1 MRAAATKLDTPVAP
15 HIGAGGSSPSLSV
28 VIPAL
33 HEHENLALL
42 LPDLNRL
49 LEELGVPSEIAVVTR
64 RDDAKTQDAAAAH
77 GARVV
82 LQTRPGYGSALK
94 TGFVESR
101 GTFIVTMDA
110 DTSHA
115 PVFIHDLWACRER
128 AEVVVASRYVEGG
141 RAQSGLWRRWLSRV
155 LNAFFQR
162 GLSLPVR
169 DLSSGFR
176 LYRAD
181 LVRGQPFTGSDFDIL
196 PEILV
201 RLYAE
206 GWRVREVPFSY
217 APRRR
222 GRSNARVLP
231 FGLAYLRTFTRL
243 WKLRNSILSA
253 DYDDRAFDSVIPL
266 QRYWQRSRYRHVTEL
281 VSGQGRVLD
290 VGCGSSRILDALP
303 GGSVALDISM
313 PKLRHARRFGRSLV
327 QASGGSLPFPDASFP
342 CVLSSQVV
350 EHLPRECP
358 ILGEMCRV
366 LAPGGRLVL
375 GTPDYDR
382 WEWVWIERAY
392 ARAAPGAYADEHITH
407 YTRRELVQLL
417 EARGLRLEAVRY
429 ILRAE
434 LILAFRKPS

>member
-1 MRAAATKLDTPVAP
+1 MSNDTQASRRTVAAERQPL
-15 HIGAGGSSPSLSV
+15 LSV
-28 VIPAL
+28 IIPAL

-42 LPDLNRL
+42 LPELHRL
-49 LEELGVPSEIAVVTR
+49 LEGLEVPSEVVVVTS
-64 RDDAKTQDAAAAH
+64 RDDGKTQDAAVAH
-77 GARVV
+77 GARVL
-82 LQTRPGYGSALK
+82 LQEQPGYGSALK
-94 TGFVESR
+94 TGFAESR
-101 GTFIVTMDA
+101 GAFIVTMDA

-115 PVFIHDLWACRER
+115 PVFIHDLWSCRDR
-128 AEVVVASRYVEGG
+128 AEVVIASRYVEGG
-141 RAQSGLWRRWLSRV
+141 HAQSGLWRRVLSRI

-181 LVRGQPFTGSDFDIL
+181 LVRGQPFTGADFDIL

-201 RLYAE
+201 RLYAA
-206 GWRVREVPFSY
+206 GWRVGEVPFSY

-231 FGLAYLRTFTRL
+231 FGIAYLRTFTRL
-243 WKLRNSILSA
+243 WRLRNSILSA
-253 DYDDRAFDSVIPL
+253 DYDDRAHDSVIPL

-281 VSGQGRVLD
+281 IAGEGRVLD
-290 VGCGSSRILDALP
+290 VGCGSSRIVSALP
-303 GGSVALDISM
+303 RGSVALDLSAS
-313 PKLRHARRFGRSLV
+313 KLRYSRRFGHPLV
-327 QASGGSLPFPDASFP
+327 RASGCSLPFSNAAFP
-342 CVLSSQVV
+342 CVLSSQVI

-358 ILGEMCRV
+358 ILDEMCRV

-407 YTRRELVQLL
+407 YTRRELVQTL

-434 LILAFRKPS
+434 LILAFRKPL

>member
-1 MRAAATKLDTPVAP
+1 MRIDIPINPDVVAAE
-15 HIGAGGSSPSLSV
+15 SSPLLSV

-33 HEHENLALL
+33 REHENLALL
-42 LPDLNRL
+42 LPELHRVL
-49 LEELGVPSEIAVVTR
+49 GRLGVTCEVVVVTSEEDR
-64 RDDAKTQDAAAAH
+64 ATRETAARH
-77 GARVV
+77 GAYVV
-82 LQTRPGYGSALK
+82 VQEEPGYGSALRA
-94 TGFVESR
+94 GFRTAR
-101 GTFIVTMDA
+101 GAFIVTMDA
-110 DTSHA
+110 DTSHP
-115 PVFIHDLWACRER
+115 PVFIQDLWSCRDH
-128 AEVVVASRYVEGG
+128 AEVAIASRYVAGG
-141 RAQSGLWRRWLSRV
+141 RAKSALGRRVLSRV
-155 LNAFFQR
+155 LNAFFER

-181 LVRGQPFTGSDFDIL
+181 LVRGEAFEASDFDVL

-201 RLYAE
+201 RLFAA

-217 APRRR
+217 APRQH
-222 GRSNARVLP
+222 GRSNARVLA
-231 FGLAYLRTFTRL
+231 FGLAYLRTFARL
-243 WKLRNSILSA
+243 WRLRNSILSA
-253 DYDDRAFDSVIPL
+253 DYDDRGYDSVIPL

-281 VSGQGRVLD
+281 VAGQGRVLD
-290 VGCGSSRILDALP
+290 VGCGSSRIMDALP
-303 GGSVALDISM
+303 GGSVALDVSM
-313 PKLRHARRFGRSLV
+313 PKLRYARRFGRSLV

-342 CVLSSQVV
+342 CVLSSQVI

-429 ILRAE
+429 VLRAE
-434 LILAFRKPS
+434 LILAFRKPR

>member
-1 MRAAATKLDTPVAP
+1 VRIDIPVNPDVVAAE
-15 HIGAGGSSPSLSV
+15 SSPLLSV

-42 LPDLNRL
+42 LPELHRVL
-49 LEELGVPSEIAVVTR
+49 GRLGVTCEVVVVTSEEDR
-64 RDDAKTQDAAAAH
+64 ATRETAAGH

-82 LQTRPGYGSALK
+82 VQEEPGYGSALRA
-94 TGFVESR
+94 GFRTAR
-101 GTFIVTMDA
+101 GAFIVTMDA

-115 PVFIHDLWACRER
+115 PVFIRDLWSCRDH
-128 AEVVVASRYVEGG
+128 AEVAIASRYVPGG
-141 RAQSGLWRRWLSRV
+141 RAKSGLGRRVLSRV
-155 LNAFFQR
+155 LNAFFER

-181 LVRGQPFTGSDFDIL
+181 LVRGEAFEASDFDVL

-201 RLYAE
+201 RLFAA

-217 APRRR
+217 APRQH
-222 GRSNARVLP
+222 GRSNARVLA
-231 FGLAYLRTFTRL
+231 FGLAYLRTFARL

-253 DYDDRAFDSVIPL
+253 DYDDRGYDSVIPL

-281 VSGQGRVLD
+281 VAGQGRVLD
-290 VGCGSSRILDALP
+290 VGCGSSRIMDALP
-303 GGSVALDISM
+303 GGSVALDVSM
-313 PKLRHARRFGRSLV
+313 PKLRYARRFGHSLV

-342 CVLSSQVV
+342 CVLSSQVI

-358 ILGEMCRV
+358 ILSEMCRV

-429 ILRAE
+429 VLRAE
-434 LILAFRKPS
+434 LILAFRKPR